1 MPNKQNKRTAKPKK
15 GKAPRRTQTT
25 PGFEPK
31 VNHTAG
37 PAANGVRVGFP
48 AERTVTLL
56 YCDYDGFSSSTGVL
70 GKYQYRLNS
79 CFDPDFTGT
88 GHQPMGFD
96 QWAAYYNHYVVE
108 ECAYEVEMS
117 PTGTVYTYQATH
129 ISDDSTVPTNLSEI
143 QELGGVVAMGTP
155 YSSTN
160 SHIFKGKVNI
170 AKFFNRS
177 SIATDSELRALT
189 TANPTETCYLN
200 LFASNADPVQ
210 GQAFYFAV
218 KLAYRVRFMEPK
230 DLAPSLLL
238 RPRNEDDYEYVCV
251 RKGTGLPKLPPTGQP
266 IPAKPTVLL
275 P

>member
-1 MPNKQNKRTAKPKK
+1 
-15 GKAPRRTQTT
+15 
-25 PGFEPK
+25 
-31 VNHTAG
+31 
-37 PAANGVRVGFP
+37 
-48 AERTVTLL
+48 
-56 YCDYDGFSSSTGVL
+56 
-70 GKYQYRLNS
+70 
-79 CFDPDFTGT
+79 
-88 GHQPMGFD
+88 
-96 QWAAYYNHYVVE
+96 
-108 ECAYEVEMS
+108 
-117 PTGTVYTYQATH
+117 
-129 ISDDSTVPTNLSEI
+129 
-143 QELGGVVAMGTP
+143 MGTP